1 MAAVVARTLGG
12 STPVRR
18 RAAVPV
24 EARPVTDGAWR
35 AAIDAAEEEACARE
49 APPAPAHMLTAV
61 KHGAVMVEI
70 DLRNPNA
77 SRAQGE
83 YAQFK

>member
-1 MAAVVARTLGG
+1 MYNQSAI
-12 STPVRR
+12 
-18 RAAVPV
+18 RAHTSASVFCLPSWYCSSRQ
-24 EARPVTDGAWR
+24 RP
-35 AAIDAAEEEACARE
+35 

-77 SRAQGE
+77 SQAQGE